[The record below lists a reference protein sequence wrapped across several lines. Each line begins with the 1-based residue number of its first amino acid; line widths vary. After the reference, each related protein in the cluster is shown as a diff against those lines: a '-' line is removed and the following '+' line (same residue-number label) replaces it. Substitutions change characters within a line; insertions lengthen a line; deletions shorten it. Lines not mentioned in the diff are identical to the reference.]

1 MIFQVTIGF
10 RVTVGFIVK
19 IRLRIRVSVEV
30 FIAVKIKH
38 FGTRVIST
46 VLLSLNI
53 LRSIRTWF
61 FFIWVSVVSLRIFT
75 SFKVSV
81 SFWICV
87 LGA

>member
-61 FFIWVSVVSLRIFT
+61 FLFGLVLFHLEFLPVLRSVSVFGFVF
-75 SFKVSV
+75 
-81 SFWICV
+81 
-87 LGA
+87 